1 MRFNALTIDPLPL
14 DAELTDAATVG
25 PELARIANAYCSTP
39 RALVWRNASSDWP
52 LLLITLPLVTRLS
65 MMTNPILGRLV
76 REWGAGLRF
85 IGVDADRHAHDFRQ
99 ILGARALSRL
109 VDALAHLINAQGVD
123 SGEARASTGN
133 GREARDRALD
143 TVFALLA
150 NEMMTILDARR
161 DDWPRHLAR
170 EGRLVADTHA
180 QEQSPG
186 MRSLFERR
194 SRYPEFTA
202 ALHQALRDAMIDIE
216 FYGRVLR
223 ASDARETAIEQRVLT
238 IVESALDPI
247 VLAKLSRSRI
257 GAHLGCYNWLV
268 RDPRVAAHRASV
280 LHKLP
285 AFGQFFADR
294 LVGPVSETSEA
305 LLRGIVTRP
314 RGGDDEARAL
324 RELARAI
331 DSGQDRW
338 TIESI
343 SHYFRVA
350 ENVVRALWRQCP
362 AALGAPPEW
371 HLRQILLVLGER
383 AERNWPS
390 DEAGWSALKAS
401 AIPASVAAA

>member
-1 MRFNALTIDPLPL
+1 MRFTALTIDPLPL

-25 PELARIANAYCSTP
+25 PELARVASAYCTTP

-52 LLLITLPLVTRLS
+52 LLMITLPLVTRLS

-85 IGVDADRHAHDFRQ
+85 IGVDADRRAYDFRQ
-99 ILGARALSRL
+99 ILGARALTRL
-109 VDALAHLINAQGVD
+109 VDALAQLIDAQLDAGTRERVLD
-123 SGEARASTGN
+123 SARNT
-133 GREARDRALD
+133 ALD

-150 NEMMTILDARR
+150 DEMMTILDARR
-161 DDWPRHLAR
+161 DDWARHLAR
-170 EGRLVADTHA
+170 EGVLVTDTHA
-180 QEQSPG
+180 QMQSPG

-223 ASDARETAIEQRVLT
+223 ATDSRESATEQRVLT
-238 IVESALDPI
+238 IIESALDPI
-247 VLAKLSRSRI
+247 VLAKLSRTRI
-257 GAHLGCYNWLV
+257 GAHLGCYNWLA

-294 LVGPVSETSEA
+294 LLGPISETSDA
-305 LLRGIVTRP
+305 LMRGIVARP
-314 RGGDDEARAL
+314 RASSDDALAL
-324 RELARAI
+324 REVARAI

-338 TIESI
+338 TIEAI
-343 SHYFRVA
+343 SDYFRVS
-350 ENVVRALWRQCP
+350 ENVLRALWRQCP
-362 AALGAPPEW
+362 VALGAPPEW
-371 HLRQILLVLGER
+371 HLRQILLTLAER
-383 AERNWPS
+383 SERNWPA
-390 DEAGWSALKAS
+390 DEAGWSALKVS